1 MAETRNVSLVT
12 ECSDCSSLVVGSV
25 VVLEV
30 PIQPTGVGHHTAVA
44 LAPGP
49 LPGPASRPSRGGRTV
64 DGWKYFRSTSAQT
77 ELRTAATH
85 VEF

>member
-30 PIQPTGVGHHTAVA
+30 PIQPTGVGHHTPVA
-44 LAPGP
+44 LASVPFPGAATWP
-49 LPGPASRPSRGGRTV
+49 LRGQRTV
-64 DGWKYFRSTSAQT
+64 DGWK
-77 ELRTAATH
+77 
-85 VEF
+85 